1 MNRAPSPISLRVGVM
16 PVDTLPSALACE
28 TQAVIAVIVVS
39 FLARLALA
47 AVLGFSFDETY
58 DVVVARRLAL
68 AYYDHPPAIMW
79 LIHAAVALTGS
90 EDHLI
95 VRLPTLLLF
104 SAQNWLLYRLTAHL
118 FDRSAGLFAVIALS
132 LSPQFFYFGTIAVTD
147 GPLIF
152 ALTGAALFAARA
164 VFAEGATPWR
174 DWLLAGLFFGLALL
188 SKFSAILVFPGLVLV
203 VLTMPRHRRLFLTPA
218 PYVAALLAVLVFAPV
233 IVWNVENGFA
243 SLLFQGD
250 RAAMGT
256 ELEIGR
262 TLTHIAILMLVTGP
276 LIWVMQ
282 LGALA
287 GALRAGPRDEPRWFF
302 AMLATVPIALF
313 LVIDLFGTDG
323 VAATHWPAPGYLF
336 TFPLLGAALAQL
348 SARFPRAIRATI
360 AAGIAGM
367 SILVL
372 VILTDTLTG
381 WPGAF
386 APSFNDYDPIV
397 SDQADWWN
405 FRDTLQ
411 GRGLLDS
418 RRYFILAGRYEFCF
432 KAQLV
437 LKDSLPVVCL
447 TDNPISKSLW
457 RDDAALRGRD
467 AIIITSW
474 WDAPQSLATVRG
486 KFRRFEVIPPIWM
499 TAYDRPVMRVELA
512 LGSDLQRTIFE
523 AGR

>member
-1 MNRAPSPISLRVGVM
+1 MNRAPSPISLRVGVT
-16 PVDTLPSALACE
+16 PVDASPRALSCE
-28 TQAVIAVIVVS
+28 TQAVLAVIVVS
-39 FLARLALA
+39 LLARIALA
-47 AVLGFSFDETY
+47 CVMGFSFDETY
-58 DVVVARRLAL
+58 DVVVARKLAL
-68 AYYDHPPAIMW
+68 AYFDHPPAIMW
-79 LIHAAVALTGS
+79 LIHAVVALTGS

-104 SAQNWLLYRLTAHL
+104 SAQNWLLYRLTAQL
-118 FDRSAGLFAVIALS
+118 FDRRAGLFAVIAIS

-188 SKFSAILVFPGLVLV
+188 SKFSAILVLPGLVLV
-203 VLTMPRHRRLFLTPA
+203 VVTIPRHRRLFFAPA
-218 PYVAALLAVLVFAPV
+218 PYVAALVAVLVFTPV
-233 IVWNVENGFA
+233 IVWNFQNGFA

-250 RAAMGT
+250 RAALGA

-262 TLTHIAILMLVTGP
+262 TLTHIAILMLVSGP
-276 LIWVMQ
+276 PVWLAQVA
-282 LGALA
+282 ALA

-302 AMLATVPIALF
+302 AMLATVPIGLF
-313 LVIDLFGTDG
+313 LVIDLFGIEG

-336 TFPLLGAALAQL
+336 TFPLVGAAVAQL
-348 SARFPRAIRATI
+348 SARFPRAIRATVG
-360 AAGIAGM
+360 AVTAGM
-367 SILVL
+367 GILVL
-372 VILTDTLTG
+372 VMFTHVLTG
-381 WPGAF
+381 WLGAL
-386 APSFNDYDPIV
+386 APSFNAYDPIV

-411 GRGLLDS
+411 ERGLLDS
-418 RRYFILAGRYEFCF
+418 RRYFVLAGRYELCF

-467 AIIITSW
+467 AIIIFSW
-474 WDAPQSLATVRG
+474 WDAPQSLATVHD
-486 KFRRFEVIPPIWM
+486 KFRRVEEIAPIWM
-499 TAYDRPVMRVELA
+499 TAYGRPVTRVGLA
-512 LGSDLQRTIFE
+512 LGSDLQRSIFE
-523 AGR
+523 AQP

>member
-1 MNRAPSPISLRVGVM
+1 MNRAPSPISLRVGVT
-16 PVDTLPSALACE
+16 PLHAPAAALSLEA
-28 TQAVIAVIVVS
+28 QAVIAVIVVS
-39 FLARLALA
+39 ALARIALA
-47 AVLGFSFDETY
+47 AVMGFSFDETY
-58 DVVVARRLAL
+58 DVVVARKLAL

-79 LIHAAVALTGS
+79 LIHAVVALTGS

-164 VFAEGATPWR
+164 IFPERATPWR

-188 SKFSAILVFPGLVLV
+188 AKFSAILVLPGLLLAIV
-203 VLTMPRHRRLFLTPA
+203 TIPRHRRLLSTPA
-218 PYVAALLAVLVFAPV
+218 PYAAALVAVLVFAPV
-233 IVWNVENGFA
+233 VLWNAENGFA
-243 SLLFQGD
+243 SFAFQGD

-276 LIWVMQ
+276 LIWLMQ
-282 LGALA
+282 VAALA
-287 GALRAGPRDEPRWFF
+287 GAIRAGPRDEPRWFC
-302 AMLATVPIALF
+302 AMLAIVPLALF
-313 LVIDLFGTDG
+313 LLVDLFGVDG
-323 VAATHWPAPGYLF
+323 VVATHWPAPGYLF
-336 TFPLLGAALAQL
+336 TFPLVGMAVANL
-348 SARFPRAIRATI
+348 SARFPHAIRWTI
-360 AAGIAGM
+360 AGGIAGM
-367 SILVL
+367 SVVVL
-372 VILTDTLTG
+372 VILTHTLIG
-381 WPGAF
+381 WLRVF
-386 APSFNDYDPIV
+386 LPSFNDYDPIV

-411 GRGLLDS
+411 HRGLLDS
-418 RRYFILAGRYEFCF
+418 KRYFILAGRYEFCF

-437 LKDSLPVVCL
+437 LQDRLPVVCL

-457 RDDAALRGRD
+457 RDDAALLGRD
-467 AIIITSW
+467 AIIVTSW
-474 WDAPQSLATVRG
+474 WNASQSLATVHG
-486 KFRRFEVIPPIWM
+486 KFERVELIAPIWM
-499 TAYDRPVMRVELA
+499 TAYGRPVMPIEVA
-512 LGSDLQRTIFE
+512 LGRDLRRTIF
-523 AGR
+523 AARP